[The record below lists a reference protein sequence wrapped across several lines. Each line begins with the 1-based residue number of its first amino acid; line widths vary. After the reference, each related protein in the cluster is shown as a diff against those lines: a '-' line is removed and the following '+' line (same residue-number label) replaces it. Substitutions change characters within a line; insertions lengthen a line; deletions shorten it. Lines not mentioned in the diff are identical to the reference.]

1 MNKTQNK
8 DAGWGRFDF
17 LGLAKYFVTVTALI
31 VLGSMGLMATRG
43 LNYGV
48 DFAGGIELQVQFNQN
63 VEAGRVRDF
72 MNDVGFPSANVQT
85 IGDKHEYLIRIEA
98 PKGVADAEVN
108 QYVTATVEKIK
119 TGLGAKFTAESP
131 EIRRVDTVGAQVG
144 AEMKRNGI
152 LAAFY
157 CFLLVLVYVGLRFDY
172 RFSPA
177 AVFCVFHDAVVT
189 LGIYCIFQWEFSIQT
204 LAAVLTIVG
213 YSLND
218 TIVIFDRIREN
229 VGVYRDKDLYWIANR
244 SINETLSRTIMTFVT
259 TFLVVM
265 AMYIFADGAI
275 QDFAK
280 TLMIG
285 MVLGVYSTV
294 YVATPIMLWID
305 RIQRS
310 RKKQQQLQTA

>member
-1 MNKTQNK
+1 MSKTAKNDQN
-8 DAGWGRFDF
+8 WGRFDY
-17 LGLAKYFVTVTALI
+17 LGLAKYFVSVTAVM
-31 VLGSMGLMATRG
+31 VLGSLILMGTRG

-48 DFAGGIELQVQFNQN
+48 DFRGGIEVQVQFNER
-63 VEAGRVRDF
+63 VDAERVRDF
-72 MNDVGFPSANVQT
+72 MSAIGFPSANVQA
-85 IGDKHEYLIRIEA
+85 IGEKNEYLLRVESLRGANESAANTYI
-98 PKGVADAEVN
+98 N
-108 QYVTATVEKIK
+108 ATVDKIK
-119 TGLGAKFTAESP
+119 GALAEKFVKEGASV
-131 EIRRVDTVGAQVG
+131 RQVNTVGPQVG

-172 RFSPA
+172 RFAPA
-177 AVFCVFHDAVVT
+177 AVFCVFHDAIVT
-189 LGIYCIFQWEFSIQT
+189 VGVYSIFQWEFTIQT

-229 VGVYRDKDLYWIANR
+229 VAAHRDKSLFWIANR
-244 SINETLSRTIMTFVT
+244 SVNETMSRTIMTFLT
-259 TFLVVM
+259 TFIVV
-265 AMYIFADGAI
+265 ATMYTFADGAI
-275 QDFAK
+275 KDFAK

-305 RIQRS
+305 RWQRS
-310 RKKQQQLQTA
+310 KRQQQLQTA

>member
-1 MNKTQNK
+1 MSKATTNDQ
-8 DAGWGRFDF
+8 GWGRFDV
-17 LGLAKYFVTVTALI
+17 LGLAKYFVPLTAVMVI
-31 VLGSMGLMATRG
+31 GSMFLVGSRG

-48 DFAGGIELQVQFNQN
+48 DFSGGIEVQVQFNQK
-63 VEAGRVRDF
+63 VEAGRVRQF
-72 MNDVGFPSANVQT
+72 MSDTGFPSANVQS
-85 IGDKHEYLIRIEA
+85 IGDKNEFLIRVETLR
-98 PKGVADAEVN
+98 GVSDAEVN
-108 QYVTATVEKIK
+108 KYITATVDKIK
-119 TGLGAKFTAESP
+119 GSLNEKFASEGPSV
-131 EIRRVDTVGAQVG
+131 RRVDTVGPQVG

-172 RFSPA
+172 RFAPA
-177 AVFCVFHDAVVT
+177 AVFCVFHDAIVT
-189 LGIYCIFQWEFSIQT
+189 VGVYSIFQWEFTIQT

-229 VGVYRDKDLYWIANR
+229 VTVHRDKSLFWIANR
-244 SINETLSRTIMTFVT
+244 SINETMSRTIMTFVT
-259 TFLVVM
+259 TFMVVT
-265 AMYIFADGAI
+265 AMYVFADGAI
-275 QDFAK
+275 EDFAK

-305 RIQRS
+305 RWQRW
-310 RKKQQQLQTA
+310 KKRQLQTA

>member
-1 MNKTQNK
+1 MSKATKNDQ
-8 DAGWGRFDF
+8 GWGRFDY
-17 LGLAKYFVTVTALI
+17 LGLAKYFVSVTAFMVI
-31 VLGSMGLMATRG
+31 GSLTLVATRG

-48 DFAGGIELQVQFNQN
+48 DFRGGIEVQVQFN
-63 VEAGRVRDF
+63 EAVGAEKVRDF
-72 MNDVGFPSANVQT
+72 MSEIGFPSANVQS
-85 IGDKHEYLIRIEA
+85 IGDKNEYLLRVESLRGVNESEA
-98 PKGVADAEVN
+98 N
-108 QYVTATVEKIK
+108 NYITATVDKIK
-119 TGLGAKFTAESP
+119 AALAQKFAKEGATV
-131 EIRRVDTVGAQVG
+131 RQVNTVGPQVG

-172 RFSPA
+172 RFAPA
-177 AVFCVFHDAVVT
+177 AVFCVFHDAIVT
-189 LGIYCIFQWEFSIQT
+189 VGVFSIFQWEFTIQT

-229 VGVYRDKDLYWIANR
+229 VAIHRDKSLFWIANR
-244 SINETLSRTIMTFVT
+244 SINETMSRTIMTFVT
-259 TFLVVM
+259 TFLVVTS
-265 AMYIFADGAI
+265 MYVFADGAI

-305 RIQRS
+305 RWQRW
-310 RKKQQQLQTA
+310 KKQQQLQAA